1 MSHLRN
7 FAQIVFAAVRP
18 RFARLIVISAAV
30 TLLFWSDPLRE
41 GTPPPA
47 DSLRA
52 EPSTPKP
59 SERLEI
65 ALKRGDTLS
74 GLLTR
79 HGVTPPS
86 ARELIAKVRPLLNLK
101 KLRPGNQV
109 ELTVDPDHRTV
120 QEMEIPLGDNI
131 VRAKTTPQGW
141 SVEREAIPS
150 TAVTRVI
157 RDTISSS
164 LYVNGVAAGL
174 SPEQILALAR
184 IFEYDIDFYSD
195 FQRGDE
201 FSVVVEELHYTNG
214 RRVPLRVRAA
224 QLAADGKVHNAFYF
238 SPASGQ
244 ASYFDSEGK
253 QLRRSFHRAPL
264 SYSRISS
271 PYTVARRHPIFRIV
285 RPHQAIDYAAPTGTP
300 VVAIGAGK
308 VAFSGRRL
316 GYGNFV
322 EIAHPSGYSSRYG
335 HFSRIAN
342 GIRRGAEVNAGD
354 VIGFV
359 GQTGHAT
366 GPHLHFEFLQ
376 GGRKVNFLSLKIPRI
391 EHLSGRALE
400 RFKRERE
407 ENLAWLREK
416 NIDTAKPA
424 GSS

>member
-30 TLLFWSDPLRE
+30 TSLFWSDPLRE

-201 FSVVVEELHYTNG
+201 AG
-214 RRVPLRVRAA
+214 
-224 QLAADGKVHNAFYF
+224 
-238 SPASGQ
+238 
-244 ASYFDSEGK
+244 
-253 QLRRSFHRAPL
+253 
-264 SYSRISS
+264 
-271 PYTVARRHPIFRIV
+271 IV
-285 RPHQAIDYAAPTGTP
+285 G
-300 VVAIGAGK
+300 GA
-308 VAFSGRRL
+308 
-316 GYGNFV
+316 
-322 EIAHPSGYSSRYG
+322 
-335 HFSRIAN
+335 
-342 GIRRGAEVNAGD
+342 AGD
-354 VIGFV
+354 DLDTIDIAEIYRAFTWSRR
-359 GQTGHAT
+359 QDD
-366 GPHLHFEFLQ
+366 LE
-376 GGRKVNFLSLKIPRI
+376 I
-391 EHLSGRALE
+391 EGVDIS
-400 RFKRERE
+400 
-407 ENLAWLREK
+407 
-416 NIDTAKPA
+416 
-424 GSS
+424 